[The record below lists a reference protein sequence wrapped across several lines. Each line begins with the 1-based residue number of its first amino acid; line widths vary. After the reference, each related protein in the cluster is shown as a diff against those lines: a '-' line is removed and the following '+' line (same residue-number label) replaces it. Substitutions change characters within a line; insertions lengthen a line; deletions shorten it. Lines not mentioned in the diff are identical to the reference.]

1 MGFGIEA
8 HQAKIV
14 RTYEAAEKLFRETP
28 KPRGA
33 AWRDTQRPLDGN
45 RKRHMRLEQGNGYFD
60 VMLYG
65 TPMARYYKPETVN
78 GKEVREVWHNVH
90 GSQSSSTFQ
99 WYVCGFSPNNYQKVD
114 TENRLRLIGMNPCD
128 GQASTM
134 FPVRLRFVDGLLD
147 VSKSCDCPAQ
157 LGSTTSDQRKA
168 DRKAFKKWLRPFEA
182 MSKLEALGAHYMDA
196 RQVTQAFITNELFD
210 PTRLACYIKV
220 NGTQK
225 VVDAIYPLGDVEHF
239 NPSFK
244 ELA

>member
-14 RTYEAAEKLFRETP
+14 RTYEAAEKLFRDTP
-28 KPRGA
+28 KPRGYM
-33 AWRDTQRPLDGN
+33 WRDTQRPLDDN
-45 RKRHMRLEQGNGYFD
+45 RKHHMRVEQGESYYD
-60 VMLYG
+60 AVLYK
-65 TPMARYYKPETVN
+65 TSMARYYKPEIID

-99 WYVCGFSPNNYQKVD
+99 WYVCGFGPNDYQKAD
-114 TENRLRLIGMNPCD
+114 TENRSRLIGMSPYD
-128 GQASTM
+128 RQASVM

-147 VSKSCDCPAQ
+147 VSKSRDCPVQ
-157 LGSTTSDQRKA
+157 LGNTTSDQRKA

-196 RQVTQAFITNELFD
+196 RQVKQAFITNELFD
-210 PTRLACYIKV
+210 PTNLACYIKV

-244 ELA
+244 ELV